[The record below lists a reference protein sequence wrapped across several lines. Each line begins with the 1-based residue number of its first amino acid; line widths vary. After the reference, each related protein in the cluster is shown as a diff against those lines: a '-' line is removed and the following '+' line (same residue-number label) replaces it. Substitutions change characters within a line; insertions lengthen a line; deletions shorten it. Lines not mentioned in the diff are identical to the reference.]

1 LVSTHN
7 SCVLDGFLFPK
18 FVGERERERVG
29 VSEQKYIALKI
40 RNIMVVMINLQG
52 GAFPSY
58 AGLPS

>member
-1 LVSTHN
+1 MGSYLQN
-7 SCVLDGFLFPK
+7 LLG
-18 FVGERERERVG
+18 RERERVG
-29 VSEQKYIALKI
+29 VSEQKYIAQKI